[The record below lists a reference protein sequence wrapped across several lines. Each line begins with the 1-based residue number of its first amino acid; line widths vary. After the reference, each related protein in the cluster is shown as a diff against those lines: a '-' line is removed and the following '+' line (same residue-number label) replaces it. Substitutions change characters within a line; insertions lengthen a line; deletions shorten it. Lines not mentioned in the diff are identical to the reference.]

1 MSEWGG
7 AYLHKKVGMQLK
19 ALDEALAKV
28 QKRQMDDLTVTRQA
42 DDLRRRA
49 LERRARGW
57 RQDPF

>member
-1 MSEWGG
+1 
-7 AYLHKKVGMQLK
+7 MQLK